1 MYLYMSLIP
10 NMRKLSPK
18 TSNMFTNTNIKT
30 SQYEQ
35 QQIKT
40 EPRLEQTQ
48 HKSPNS
54 KRQKQINETVK
65 FDKDIFVNNHD
76 NKFTPINIKQE
87 KYIKSSSD
95 DTNKIKRKDKGN
107 QRNEIKHEKSQL
119 QKEKSEELKKIELN
133 NKLQLQNEILNR
145 QKPQKSLS
153 NSKKIKQSNGSPI
166 IVQEIG
172 SIPIK
177 QKYIEPAIKISDKVK
192 NDTWKPAINNNDN
205 INTQIVKHTNKEVFK
220 PNEITY
226 SDSSQQIV
234 KYVEDDKFKP
244 KTIDT
249 SSSQQISENVNQ
261 LSFKPHEDTIFTKI
275 LLNQQ
280 SNINPEENQLIKV
293 TPEEPKIHFN
303 IPSKQ
308 KSTLAPTI
316 VRPKI
321 TDVKINE
328 LNKLVREIS
337 NDFPSITGDEHNKR
351 VVTDIITNK
360 LSTLNDMLE
369 SYEAKEHNM
378 EIELNENMFN
388 RSVNDIKYIL
398 DKNFKILRRLVKI
411 IGKLMG
417 DNFIFSKNVTILKD
431 KINTL
436 QQNENS
442 KFFRENFG
450 TIDFYINMVREEL
463 NKPIKAYMTNSYV
476 NVARIID
483 DANTHIDLMDLY
495 LNKPNPSTNVGKLDL
510 DVEEAK
516 LYTHVIVDNKTLQIS
531 YNEVSNLI
539 QKVATELEKS
549 KKEITLFL
557 KDKEPNPIDAE
568 IYNFKLLQIKNQL
581 DTFMDILIHKKYMDY
596 GIDTKNNINRLET
609 IPNED
614 INMNKFDIN
623 INNGDING
631 MKNFINNIDSN
642 DINKWKKYSIIYQKI
657 AKITDSNIRQ
667 IMKRHLFIR
676 MPGWNDPANYKGYE
690 RPIGIFYDI
699 AEKTLEQSGEP
710 SIDNIIIDILLSKK
724 IQESLEGLRNIDVK
738 MVELFKQY
746 GDQTN
751 FDRLFTNLMLLQ
763 FNNFITKMRIYCG
776 ENNWGEFIGKF
787 TDTFN
792 EKMEQI

>member
-1 MYLYMSLIP
+1 MSLVP

-35 QQIKT
+35 KQIKT
-40 EPRLEQTQ
+40 EQYQEQKQHKQ

-54 KRQKQINETVK
+54 KRQKQINGKIK

-87 KYIKSSSD
+87 KYIKSSED
-95 DTNKIKRKDKGN
+95 DTNKIKRKDKGK
-107 QRNEIKHEKSQL
+107 QRNEIKHEKLQL
-119 QKEKSEELKKIELN
+119 EKEKFEELKKIELN
-133 NKLQLQNEILNR
+133 NKLQMQNASLNR
-145 QKPQKSLS
+145 QKPQKPLS
-153 NSKKIKQSNGSPI
+153 NPKKIKQSNGSPFI
-166 IVQEIG
+166 IQEIG
-172 SIPIK
+172 TIPIK

-192 NDTWKPAINNNDN
+192 NDTWKPIINNNDN
-205 INTQIVKHTNKEVFK
+205 TNTQIVKHTNKEIFK

-234 KYVEDDKFKP
+234 KYVEDDQFKP

-261 LSFKPHEDTIFTKI
+261 LSFKPHEDTTFTKI

-280 SNINPEENQLIKV
+280 SNINPEENQLAKV

-308 KSTLAPTI
+308 KPLLTPTI

-321 TDVKINE
+321 TDVKIND
-328 LNKLVREIS
+328 LNNLVREIS

-351 VVTDIITNK
+351 TIVNTITNK

-378 EIELNENMFN
+378 EIELNESMSN

-442 KFFRENFG
+442 KFFSENFG
-450 TIDFYINMVREEL
+450 TIDFYINMIREEL
-463 NKPIKAYMTNSYV
+463 NKPIKAYMTNSYI

-483 DANTHIDLMDLY
+483 DANTHVELIDLY
-495 LNKPNPSTNVGKLDL
+495 LNKPNPSSNVGKLDL
-510 DVEEAK
+510 DVEKAK
-516 LYTHVIVDNKTLQIS
+516 LYTHVIIDNKTLQIS

-596 GIDTKNNINRLET
+596 NINTKNNINRLET
-609 IPNED
+609 KPNQDFE
-614 INMNKFDIN
+614 MNVIDKYIS
-623 INNGDING
+623 NGDING
-631 MKNFINNIDSN
+631 IKTFISNIDSDN
-642 DINKWKKYSIIYQKI
+642 KNKWENYSIIYQKI
-657 AKITDSNIRQ
+657 SKIKDSDIRQ
-667 IMKRHLFIR
+667 AAKRHLFIR
-676 MPGWNDPANYKGYE
+676 MPGWNDPKNYEGYE
-690 RPIGIFYDI
+690 QPINLFYEV

-710 SIDNIIIDILLSKK
+710 SVDDIIIDILLNKK
-724 IQESLEGLRNIDVK
+724 IQKSLEGLRNIDVK